1 MRTISIR
8 FCFCFSASSFKA
20 LTIAERSAVLVFFE
34 FVLEVFF
41 FESVLSD
48 DFSYIAAVSSKA
60 VAVLLLADVSFLAAG
75 AAEAATVETTFE
87 IEFKLIL

>member
-1 MRTISIR
+1 M
-8 FCFCFSASSFKA
+8 
-20 LTIAERSAVLVFFE
+20 AERSAVLVFFE
-34 FVLEVFF
+34 FVFEVFF

-48 DFSYIAAVSSKA
+48 DFSYTAAVSSKA

-87 IEFKLIL
+87 IRKEENDADAVKRHQ